1 MTKITIIISINTSCL
16 YNDILAPKRYNNYM
30 NDDQQNANLQTP
42 VSQTMPT
49 MQPMPDQAPQVTPT
63 AQPLPSQSPQIAN
76 QQSAV
81 EPEAEAATNPNDAPK
96 GIIQQH
102 REFINSNN
110 NIVFHP
116 ARSTII
122 TLIVF
127 FVGVFLMFI
136 IRMQDEPF
144 FGPVIVNL
152 FLVPFCLT
160 LGTAHSPLARLR
172 LWRIVSSIMLM
183 LNVGMLFMHGLFGI
197 AKDNDPSPAVGSMP
211 LWMLPAEKSLITV
224 LAYMVFIIPPAIIF
238 LVTTL
243 KYSKATQLK

>member
-1 MTKITIIISINTSCL
+1 
-16 YNDILAPKRYNNYM
+16 
-30 NDDQQNANLQTP
+30 
-42 VSQTMPT
+42 
-49 MQPMPDQAPQVTPT
+49 MPDQSPQVTPAT
-63 AQPLPSQSPQIAN
+63 QPLPSQSPQMAN

-81 EPEAEAATNPNDAPK
+81 EPEEEAATNPNDAPK

-102 REFINSNN
+102 REFVNSSN
-110 NIVFHP
+110 NIVFHL
-116 ARSTII
+116 ARSTTI

-127 FVGVFLMFI
+127 FVGAFLMFI
-136 IRMQDEPF
+136 ARMQDEPF

-224 LAYMVFIIPPAIIF
+224 LAYMVFIIPPAIVF

>member
-1 MTKITIIISINTSCL
+1 
-16 YNDILAPKRYNNYM
+16 
-30 NDDQQNANLQTP
+30 
-42 VSQTMPT
+42 
-49 MQPMPDQAPQVTPT
+49 MPDQAPQVTPT
-63 AQPLPSQSPQIAN
+63 AQPLPSQSPQMAN
-76 QQSAV
+76 QQLAV
-81 EPEAEAATNPNDAPK
+81 EPEAEAVTNPNDAPK

-102 REFINSNN
+102 REFVNSSN
-110 NIVFHP
+110 NIVFHL
-116 ARSTII
+116 ARSTTI

-127 FVGVFLMFI
+127 FVGAFLMFI
-136 IRMQDEPF
+136 ARMQDEPF

-197 AKDNDPSPAVGSMP
+197 AKDNDPSPAIGNMP

-224 LAYMVFIIPPAIIF
+224 LAYMIFIIPPAIVF

>member
-1 MTKITIIISINTSCL
+1 
-16 YNDILAPKRYNNYM
+16 M

-224 LAYMVFIIPPAIIF
+224 LAYMIFIIPPAIIF

>member
-1 MTKITIIISINTSCL
+1 
-16 YNDILAPKRYNNYM
+16 M

-127 FVGVFLMFI
+127 FVGAFLMFI
-136 IRMQDEPF
+136 ARMQDEPF

-152 FLVPFCLT
+152 FLVPVCLT

-224 LAYMVFIIPPAIIF
+224 LAYMIFIIPPAIIF

>member
-1 MTKITIIISINTSCL
+1 M
-16 YNDILAPKRYNNYM
+16 NN
-30 NDDQQNANLQTP
+30 DQQNANPQPP

-81 EPEAEAATNPNDAPK
+81 ELKAVTNPNDAPK

-102 REFINSNN
+102 REFVNSSN
-110 NIVFHP
+110 NIVFHL
-116 ARSTII
+116 ARSTTI

-127 FVGVFLMFI
+127 FVGAFLMFI
-136 IRMQDEPF
+136 ARMQDEPF

-197 AKDNDPSPAVGSMP
+197 AKDNDPNPAIGNMP

-224 LAYMVFIIPPAIIF
+224 LAYMIFIIPPAIIF

>member
-1 MTKITIIISINTSCL
+1 M
-16 YNDILAPKRYNNYM
+16 NN
-30 NDDQQNANLQTP
+30 NQQNANPQSP
-42 VSQTMPT
+42 VSQTTPT
-49 MQPMPDQAPQVTPT
+49 MQPIPNQAPQVTPT
-63 AQPLPSQSPQIAN
+63 AQPLPSQSPQMAN
-76 QQSAV
+76 QQLAV
-81 EPEAEAATNPNDAPK
+81 EPEAEAVTNPNDAPK

-102 REFINSNN
+102 REFVNSSN

-116 ARSTII
+116 ARSTTI

-127 FVGVFLMFI
+127 FVGAFLMFI
-136 IRMQDEPF
+136 ARMQDEPF

>member
-1 MTKITIIISINTSCL
+1 
-16 YNDILAPKRYNNYM
+16 
-30 NDDQQNANLQTP
+30 
-42 VSQTMPT
+42 MPN
-49 MQPMPDQAPQVTPT
+49 QPPQVTPT
-63 AQPLPSQSPQIAN
+63 AQPLPSQSPQMAN
-76 QQSAV
+76 QQLAV
-81 EPEAEAATNPNDAPK
+81 EPEAEAVTNPNDAPK

-102 REFINSNN
+102 REFVNSSN
-110 NIVFHP
+110 NIVFHL
-116 ARSTII
+116 ARSTTI

-127 FVGVFLMFI
+127 FVGAFLMFI
-136 IRMQDEPF
+136 ARMQDEPF

-197 AKDNDPSPAVGSMP
+197 AKDNDSSPAVGSMP

>member
-1 MTKITIIISINTSCL
+1 
-16 YNDILAPKRYNNYM
+16 M
-30 NDDQQNANLQTP
+30 NDDQQNANQQPP

-49 MQPMPDQAPQVTPT
+49 MQPMPDQPPQAT
-63 AQPLPSQSPQIAN
+63 QPLPSQSPQMAN
-76 QQSAV
+76 QQLAV
-81 EPEAEAATNPNDAPK
+81 EPEAEAVTNPNDAPK

-102 REFINSNN
+102 REFVNSSN
-110 NIVFHP
+110 NIVFHL
-116 ARSTII
+116 ARSTTI

-127 FVGVFLMFI
+127 FVGAFLMFI
-136 IRMQDEPF
+136 ARMQDEPF

>member
-1 MTKITIIISINTSCL
+1 M
-16 YNDILAPKRYNNYM
+16 NN
-30 NDDQQNANLQTP
+30 NQQNANPQSP
-42 VSQTMPT
+42 VSQTTPT

-63 AQPLPSQSPQIAN
+63 AQPLPSQSPQMAN
-76 QQSAV
+76 QQLAV
-81 EPEAEAATNPNDAPK
+81 EPEAEAVTNPNDAPK

-102 REFINSNN
+102 REFVNSSN
-110 NIVFHP
+110 NIVFHL
-116 ARSTII
+116 ARSTTI

-127 FVGVFLMFI
+127 FVGAFLMFI
-136 IRMQDEPF
+136 ARMQDEPF

>member
-1 MTKITIIISINTSCL
+1 
-16 YNDILAPKRYNNYM
+16 M
-30 NDDQQNANLQTP
+30 NDDQQNANPQAP

-49 MQPMPDQAPQVTPT
+49 TQPMPDQPPQMTPT
-63 AQPLPSQSPQIAN
+63 AQPLPSQSPQMAN
-76 QQSAV
+76 QLPAV
-81 EPEAEAATNPNDAPK
+81 EPEAEAVTNPNDAPK

-102 REFINSNN
+102 REFVNSSN
-110 NIVFHP
+110 NIVFHL
-116 ARSTII
+116 ARSTTI

-127 FVGVFLMFI
+127 FVGAFLMFI
-136 IRMQDEPF
+136 ARMQDEPF

-172 LWRIVSSIMLM
+172 LWRIVSSIILM

-224 LAYMVFIIPPAIIF
+224 LAYMIFIIPPAIIF

>member
-1 MTKITIIISINTSCL
+1 M
-16 YNDILAPKRYNNYM
+16 NN
-30 NDDQQNANLQTP
+30 DQQNANPQSP
-42 VSQTMPT
+42 VSQTTPT

-63 AQPLPSQSPQIAN
+63 AQPLPSQSPQMAN
-76 QQSAV
+76 QLPAV
-81 EPEAEAATNPNDAPK
+81 EPEAEAVTNPNDAPK

-102 REFINSNN
+102 REFVNSSN
-110 NIVFHP
+110 NIVFHL
-116 ARSTII
+116 ARSTTI

-127 FVGVFLMFI
+127 FVGAFLMFI
-136 IRMQDEPF
+136 ARMQDEPF

-224 LAYMVFIIPPAIIF
+224 LAYMIFIIPPAIIF

>member
-1 MTKITIIISINTSCL
+1 M
-16 YNDILAPKRYNNYM
+16 
-30 NDDQQNANLQTP
+30 
-42 VSQTMPT
+42 
-49 MQPMPDQAPQVTPT
+49 
-63 AQPLPSQSPQIAN
+63 AN

-81 EPEAEAATNPNDAPK
+81 EPEAEAATNPNDVPK

-102 REFINSNN
+102 REFINSSN
-110 NIVFHP
+110 NIVFHL
-116 ARSTII
+116 ARSTTI

-127 FVGVFLMFI
+127 FVGAFLMFI
-136 IRMQDEPF
+136 TRMQDEPF

-224 LAYMVFIIPPAIIF
+224 LAY
-238 LVTTL
+238 
-243 KYSKATQLK
+243 TQ

>member
-1 MTKITIIISINTSCL
+1 
-16 YNDILAPKRYNNYM
+16 
-30 NDDQQNANLQTP
+30 
-42 VSQTMPT
+42 
-49 MQPMPDQAPQVTPT
+49 MQPIPNQSPQVTPAT
-63 AQPLPSQSPQIAN
+63 QPLPSQSPQMAN

-81 EPEAEAATNPNDAPK
+81 EPEEAATNPNDAPK

-102 REFINSNN
+102 REFINSSN

-127 FVGVFLMFI
+127 FVGAFLMFI
-136 IRMQDEPF
+136 ARMQDEPF

-224 LAYMVFIIPPAIIF
+224 LAYMIFIIPPAIIF

>member
-1 MTKITIIISINTSCL
+1 M
-16 YNDILAPKRYNNYM
+16 NN
-30 NDDQQNANLQTP
+30 DQQNANPQSP
-42 VSQTMPT
+42 VSQTTPT
-49 MQPMPDQAPQVTPT
+49 MQLMPDQAPQVTPT
-63 AQPLPSQSPQIAN
+63 AQPLPSQSPQMAN

-81 EPEAEAATNPNDAPK
+81 EPEAEAVTNPNDAPK

-102 REFINSNN
+102 REFVNSSN
-110 NIVFHP
+110 NIVFHL
-116 ARSTII
+116 ARSTTI

-127 FVGVFLMFI
+127 FVGAFLMFI
-136 IRMQDEPF
+136 TRMQDEPF

>member
-1 MTKITIIISINTSCL
+1 M
-16 YNDILAPKRYNNYM
+16 NN
-30 NDDQQNANLQTP
+30 DQQNANQQPP
-42 VSQTMPT
+42 VPQKMPT
-49 MQPMPDQAPQVTPT
+49 MQPMPNQPPQVTPT
-63 AQPLPSQSPQIAN
+63 AQPLPSQSPQMAN
-76 QQSAV
+76 QQLAV
-81 EPEAEAATNPNDAPK
+81 EPEAEAVTNPNDAPK

-102 REFINSNN
+102 REFVNSSN
-110 NIVFHP
+110 NIVFHL
-116 ARSTII
+116 ARSTTI

-127 FVGVFLMFI
+127 FVGAFLMFI
-136 IRMQDEPF
+136 ARMQDEPF

>member
-1 MTKITIIISINTSCL
+1 
-16 YNDILAPKRYNNYM
+16 M

-63 AQPLPSQSPQIAN
+63 AQALPSQSPQIAN

>member
-1 MTKITIIISINTSCL
+1 M
-16 YNDILAPKRYNNYM
+16 NN
-30 NDDQQNANLQTP
+30 NQQNANPQSPVLQT
-42 VSQTMPT
+42 TPT
-49 MQPMPDQAPQVTPT
+49 MQPMPDQSPQVTPAT
-63 AQPLPSQSPQIAN
+63 QPLPSQSPQMAN

-81 EPEAEAATNPNDAPK
+81 EPEEEAATNPNDAPK

-102 REFINSNN
+102 REFVNSSN
-110 NIVFHP
+110 NIVFHL
-116 ARSTII
+116 ARSTTI

-127 FVGVFLMFI
+127 FVGAFLMFI
-136 IRMQDEPF
+136 ARMQDEPF

-172 LWRIVSSIMLM
+172 LWRIVSSNMLM

-197 AKDNDPSPAVGSMP
+197 AKDNDPNPAIGNMP

>member
-1 MTKITIIISINTSCL
+1 M
-16 YNDILAPKRYNNYM
+16 NN
-30 NDDQQNANLQTP
+30 NQQNANPQSP
-42 VSQTMPT
+42 VSQTTPM
-49 MQPMPDQAPQVTPT
+49 MQPIPNQSPQVTPAT
-63 AQPLPSQSPQIAN
+63 QPLPSQSPQMAN

-81 EPEAEAATNPNDAPK
+81 EPEEAATNPNDAPK

-102 REFINSNN
+102 REFINSSN

-127 FVGVFLMFI
+127 FVGAFLMFI
-136 IRMQDEPF
+136 ARMQDEPF

-224 LAYMVFIIPPAIIF
+224 LAYMIFIIPPAIIF

>member
-1 MTKITIIISINTSCL
+1 
-16 YNDILAPKRYNNYM
+16 
-30 NDDQQNANLQTP
+30 
-42 VSQTMPT
+42 
-49 MQPMPDQAPQVTPT
+49 MPDQAPQVTPT
-63 AQPLPSQSPQIAN
+63 AQPLPSQSPQMAN
-76 QQSAV
+76 QQLAV
-81 EPEAEAATNPNDAPK
+81 EPGAEAVTNPNDAPK

-102 REFINSNN
+102 REFINSSN
-110 NIVFHP
+110 NIVFYL

-127 FVGVFLMFI
+127 FVGTFLMFI
-136 IRMQDEPF
+136 ARMQDEPF

-224 LAYMVFIIPPAIIF
+224 LAYMIFIIPPAIIF

>member
-1 MTKITIIISINTSCL
+1 M
-16 YNDILAPKRYNNYM
+16 NN
-30 NDDQQNANLQTP
+30 DQQNANPQSP
-42 VSQTMPT
+42 VSQTTPT
-49 MQPMPDQAPQVTPT
+49 MQPMPDQSPQVTLT
-63 AQPLPSQSPQIAN
+63 AQPLPSQSPQMAN
-76 QQSAV
+76 QQLAV
-81 EPEAEAATNPNDAPK
+81 EPEAEAVTSPNDAPK

-102 REFINSNN
+102 REFINSSN
-110 NIVFHP
+110 NIVFHL

-127 FVGVFLMFI
+127 FVGTFLMFI
-136 IRMQDEPF
+136 ARMQDEPF

-224 LAYMVFIIPPAIIF
+224 LAYMIFIIPPAIIF

>member
-1 MTKITIIISINTSCL
+1 
-16 YNDILAPKRYNNYM
+16 
-30 NDDQQNANLQTP
+30 
-42 VSQTMPT
+42 
-49 MQPMPDQAPQVTPT
+49 MQPIPNQLPPATPA
-63 AQPLPSQSPQIAN
+63 AQPLSSQSPQTAN
-76 QQSAV
+76 QLPAV
-81 EPEAEAATNPNDAPK
+81 EPEAEAVTNPNDAPK

-102 REFINSNN
+102 REFINSSN

-127 FVGVFLMFI
+127 FVGAFLMFI
-136 IRMQDEPF
+136 TRMQDEPF

-211 LWMLPAEKSLITV
+211 LWMLPDEKSLITV

>member
-1 MTKITIIISINTSCL
+1 
-16 YNDILAPKRYNNYM
+16 M
-30 NDDQQNANLQTP
+30 NDDQQNANPQSP
-42 VSQTMPT
+42 VSQTTPT

-63 AQPLPSQSPQIAN
+63 AQPLPSQSPQMAN
-76 QQSAV
+76 QQLAV
-81 EPEAEAATNPNDAPK
+81 EPGAEAVTNPNDAPK

-102 REFINSNN
+102 REFINSSN
-110 NIVFHP
+110 NIVFYL

-127 FVGVFLMFI
+127 FVGTFLMFI
-136 IRMQDEPF
+136 ARMQDEPF

-224 LAYMVFIIPPAIIF
+224 LAYMIFIIPPAIIF

>member
-1 MTKITIIISINTSCL
+1 
-16 YNDILAPKRYNNYM
+16 
-30 NDDQQNANLQTP
+30 
-42 VSQTMPT
+42 
-49 MQPMPDQAPQVTPT
+49 MPDQAPQVTPT
-63 AQPLPSQSPQIAN
+63 AQPLPSQSPQMAN
-76 QQSAV
+76 QQLAV
-81 EPEAEAATNPNDAPK
+81 EPEAEAVTSPNDAPK

-102 REFINSNN
+102 REFVNSSNI
-110 NIVFHP
+110 IVFHL
-116 ARSTII
+116 ARSTTI

-127 FVGVFLMFI
+127 FVGAFLMFI
-136 IRMQDEPF
+136 ARMQDEPF

>member
-1 MTKITIIISINTSCL
+1 MTKITIIISINTSYL
-16 YNDILAPKRYNNYM
+16 YNDILAPKRYNNHM
-30 NDDQQNANLQTP
+30 NNDQQNANPQSP
-42 VSQTMPT
+42 VSQTTPT

-63 AQPLPSQSPQIAN
+63 AQPLPSQSPQMAN
-76 QQSAV
+76 QLPAV
-81 EPEAEAATNPNDAPK
+81 EPEAEAVTNPNDAPK

-102 REFINSNN
+102 REFVNSSN
-110 NIVFHP
+110 NIVFHL
-116 ARSTII
+116 ARSTTI

-127 FVGVFLMFI
+127 FVGAFLMFI
-136 IRMQDEPF
+136 ARMQDEPF

-197 AKDNDPSPAVGSMP
+197 AKDNDPNPAIGNMP
-211 LWMLPAEKSLITV
+211 LWMLPAEKSLIAV
-224 LAYMVFIIPPAIIF
+224 LAYMVFIIPPAIVF

>member
-1 MTKITIIISINTSCL
+1 MNNEQNT
-16 YNDILAPKRYNNYM
+16 N
-30 NDDQQNANLQTP
+30 QQLP
-42 VSQTMPT
+42 VSQTTPT
-49 MQPMPDQAPQVTPT
+49 MQPIPNQPPQVTPT
-63 AQPLPSQSPQIAN
+63 AQPLPSQSPQMAN
-76 QQSAV
+76 QQSVV
-81 EPEAEAATNPNDAPK
+81 EPGAEAVTNPNDAPK

-102 REFINSNN
+102 REFVNSSN
-110 NIVFHP
+110 NIVFHL
-116 ARSTII
+116 ARSTTI

-127 FVGVFLMFI
+127 FVGAFLMFI
-136 IRMQDEPF
+136 ARMQDEPF

-224 LAYMVFIIPPAIIF
+224 LAYMIFIIPPAIIF

>member
-1 MTKITIIISINTSCL
+1 MTKITIIISINTSYL
-16 YNDILAPKRYNNYM
+16 YNDILAPKRYNNHM
-30 NDDQQNANLQTP
+30 NDDQQTNQQSP

-49 MQPMPDQAPQVTPT
+49 MQPMPNQLPPATPA
-63 AQPLPSQSPQIAN
+63 AQPLSSQSPQMAN
-76 QQSAV
+76 QLPAV
-81 EPEAEAATNPNDAPK
+81 EPEAEAVTNPNDAPK

-102 REFINSNN
+102 REFINSSN

-127 FVGVFLMFI
+127 FVGAFLMFI
-136 IRMQDEPF
+136 ARMQDEPF

-211 LWMLPAEKSLITV
+211 LWMLPAEKSLIAV

>member
-1 MTKITIIISINTSCL
+1 
-16 YNDILAPKRYNNYM
+16 
-30 NDDQQNANLQTP
+30 
-42 VSQTMPT
+42 
-49 MQPMPDQAPQVTPT
+49 MQPIPNQPPQVTPT
-63 AQPLPSQSPQIAN
+63 AQPLPSQSPQTAN

-81 EPEAEAATNPNDAPK
+81 EPEAEAVTNPNDAPK

-102 REFINSNN
+102 REFINSSN
-110 NIVFHP
+110 NIVFHL
-116 ARSTII
+116 ARSTTI

-127 FVGVFLMFI
+127 FVGAFLMFI
-136 IRMQDEPF
+136 ARMQDEPF

-211 LWMLPAEKSLITV
+211 LWMLPDEKSLITV

>member
-1 MTKITIIISINTSCL
+1 M
-16 YNDILAPKRYNNYM
+16 NN
-30 NDDQQNANLQTP
+30 DQQNANPQSP
-42 VSQTMPT
+42 VSQTTPT

-63 AQPLPSQSPQIAN
+63 AHPLPSQSPQMAN
-76 QQSAV
+76 QQLAV
-81 EPEAEAATNPNDAPK
+81 EPEAEAVTNPNDAPK

-102 REFINSNN
+102 REFVNSSN
-110 NIVFHP
+110 NIVFHL
-116 ARSTII
+116 ARSTTI

-127 FVGVFLMFI
+127 FVGAFLMFI
-136 IRMQDEPF
+136 ARMQDEPF

-197 AKDNDPSPAVGSMP
+197 AKDNDPNPAIGNMS
-211 LWMLPAEKSLITV
+211 LWMLPAEKSLIAV
-224 LAYMVFIIPPAIIF
+224 LTYMVFIIPPAIVF

>member
-1 MTKITIIISINTSCL
+1 MTKITIIISINTSYL
-16 YNDILAPKRYNNYM
+16 YNDILAPKRYNNHM
-30 NDDQQNANLQTP
+30 KNNQQNANPQSP
-42 VSQTMPT
+42 VSQTTPT
-49 MQPMPDQAPQVTPT
+49 MQPIPNQAPQVTPT
-63 AQPLPSQSPQIAN
+63 AQPLPSQSPQMAN
-76 QQSAV
+76 QQLAV
-81 EPEAEAATNPNDAPK
+81 EPEAEAVTNPNDAPK

-102 REFINSNN
+102 REFINSSN

-116 ARSTII
+116 ARSTTI

-127 FVGVFLMFI
+127 FVGAFLMFI
-136 IRMQDEPF
+136 ARMQDEPF

-243 KYSKATQLK
+243 KYFKATQLK

>member
-1 MTKITIIISINTSCL
+1 M
-16 YNDILAPKRYNNYM
+16 NN
-30 NDDQQNANLQTP
+30 DQQNANLRPP

-49 MQPMPDQAPQVTPT
+49 MQPMPDQSPQVTPT
-63 AQPLPSQSPQIAN
+63 AQPLPSQSPQMAN
-76 QQSAV
+76 QQLAV
-81 EPEAEAATNPNDAPK
+81 EPEAEAVTNPNDAPK

-102 REFINSNN
+102 REFVNSSN
-110 NIVFHP
+110 NIVFHL
-116 ARSTII
+116 ARSTTI

-127 FVGVFLMFI
+127 FVGAFLMFI
-136 IRMQDEPF
+136 ARMQDEPF

-224 LAYMVFIIPPAIIF
+224 LAYMIFIIPPAIIF

>member
-1 MTKITIIISINTSCL
+1 M
-16 YNDILAPKRYNNYM
+16 NN
-30 NDDQQNANLQTP
+30 NQQNANPQSPVLQT
-42 VSQTMPT
+42 TPT

-63 AQPLPSQSPQIAN
+63 AQPLPSQSPQMAN
-76 QQSAV
+76 QQLAV
-81 EPEAEAATNPNDAPK
+81 EPEAEAVTNPNDAPK

-102 REFINSNN
+102 REFVNSSN
-110 NIVFHP
+110 NIVFHL
-116 ARSTII
+116 ARSTTI

-127 FVGVFLMFI
+127 FVGAFLMFI
-136 IRMQDEPF
+136 ARMQDEPF

-197 AKDNDPSPAVGSMP
+197 AKDNDPNPAIGNMP

>member
-1 MTKITIIISINTSCL
+1 
-16 YNDILAPKRYNNYM
+16 
-30 NDDQQNANLQTP
+30 
-42 VSQTMPT
+42 
-49 MQPMPDQAPQVTPT
+49 MQPIPNQPPQVTPT
-63 AQPLPSQSPQIAN
+63 AQPLPSQSPQTAN

-81 EPEAEAATNPNDAPK
+81 EPEAEAVTNPNDAPK

-102 REFINSNN
+102 REFINSSN
-110 NIVFHP
+110 NIVFHL
-116 ARSTII
+116 ARSTTI

-127 FVGVFLMFI
+127 FVGAFLMFI
-136 IRMQDEPF
+136 ARMQDEPF

>member
-1 MTKITIIISINTSCL
+1 MTKITIIISINTSYL
-16 YNDILAPKRYNNYM
+16 YNDILAPKRYNNHM
-30 NDDQQNANLQTP
+30 SNEQNTNPQSP
-42 VSQTMPT
+42 VSQTTPT

-63 AQPLPSQSPQIAN
+63 AQPLPSQSPQMAN
-76 QQSAV
+76 QQLAV
-81 EPEAEAATNPNDAPK
+81 EPEAEAVTNPNDAPK

-102 REFINSNN
+102 REFVNSSN
-110 NIVFHP
+110 NIVFHL
-116 ARSTII
+116 ARSTTI

-127 FVGVFLMFI
+127 FVGAFLMFI
-136 IRMQDEPF
+136 ARMQDEPF

>member
-1 MTKITIIISINTSCL
+1 
-16 YNDILAPKRYNNYM
+16 
-30 NDDQQNANLQTP
+30 
-42 VSQTMPT
+42 MPG
-49 MQPMPDQAPQVTPT
+49 QPPQVTPAT
-63 AQPLPSQSPQIAN
+63 QPLPSSPQMAN
-76 QQSAV
+76 QQLAV
-81 EPEAEAATNPNDAPK
+81 EPEAEAVINPNDAPK

-110 NIVFHP
+110 NIVFHL

-127 FVGVFLMFI
+127 FVGAFLMFI
-136 IRMQDEPF
+136 TRMQDEPF

-197 AKDNDPSPAVGSMP
+197 AKDNDPNPAIGNMP

-224 LAYMVFIIPPAIIF
+224 LAYMIFIIPPAIVF

>member
-1 MTKITIIISINTSCL
+1 MSNEQNTNPQS
-16 YNDILAPKRYNNYM
+16 
-30 NDDQQNANLQTP
+30 P
-42 VSQTMPT
+42 VSQTTPT
-49 MQPMPDQAPQVTPT
+49 MQPMPDQAPQVTPI
-63 AQPLPSQSPQIAN
+63 AQPLPSQSPQMAN
-76 QQSAV
+76 QQLAV
-81 EPEAEAATNPNDAPK
+81 EPEAEAVTNPNDAPK

-102 REFINSNN
+102 REFINSSN
-110 NIVFHP
+110 NIVFHL
-116 ARSTII
+116 ARSTTI

-127 FVGVFLMFI
+127 FVGAFLMFI
-136 IRMQDEPF
+136 ARMQDEPF

>member
-1 MTKITIIISINTSCL
+1 M
-16 YNDILAPKRYNNYM
+16 NN
-30 NDDQQNANLQTP
+30 DQQNANPQSP
-42 VSQTMPT
+42 VSQTTPT
-49 MQPMPDQAPQVTPT
+49 MQPMPDQAPPVTPT
-63 AQPLPSQSPQIAN
+63 AQPLPSQSPQMAN
-76 QQSAV
+76 QQLAV
-81 EPEAEAATNPNDAPK
+81 EPEAEAVTSPNDAPK

-102 REFINSNN
+102 REFINSSN

-127 FVGVFLMFI
+127 FVGAFLMFI
-136 IRMQDEPF
+136 ARMQDEPF

-197 AKDNDPSPAVGSMP
+197 AKDNDTSPAVGSMP

-224 LAYMVFIIPPAIIF
+224 LVYMVFIIPPAIIF

>member
-1 MTKITIIISINTSCL
+1 M
-16 YNDILAPKRYNNYM
+16 NN
-30 NDDQQNANLQTP
+30 NQQNANPQSPVLQT
-42 VSQTMPT
+42 TPT

-63 AQPLPSQSPQIAN
+63 AQPLPSQSPQMAN
-76 QQSAV
+76 QQLAV
-81 EPEAEAATNPNDAPK
+81 EPEAEAVTNPNDAPK

-102 REFINSNN
+102 REFVNSSN
-110 NIVFHP
+110 NIVFHL
-116 ARSTII
+116 ARSTTI

-127 FVGVFLMFI
+127 FVGAFLMFI
-136 IRMQDEPF
+136 ARMQDEPF

>member
-1 MTKITIIISINTSCL
+1 
-16 YNDILAPKRYNNYM
+16 
-30 NDDQQNANLQTP
+30 
-42 VSQTMPT
+42 
-49 MQPMPDQAPQVTPT
+49 MQPIPNQLPPATPA
-63 AQPLPSQSPQIAN
+63 AQPLSSQSPQTAN
-76 QQSAV
+76 QLPAV
-81 EPEAEAATNPNDAPK
+81 EPEAEAVTNPNDAPK

-102 REFINSNN
+102 REFINSSN

-127 FVGVFLMFI
+127 FVGAFLMFI
-136 IRMQDEPF
+136 TRMQDEPF